1 MHARA
6 AEESINVPILD
17 DGPKA
22 VAPSLRASAGEIAQL
37 HFHLISIISSS
48 AIGAFVA
55 PPASIGAAPSS
66 PCHRQL
72 PLQLSSACSPSTTC
86 WNSAGT
92 VRGTRPQPTATPLPH
107 PTAIYAPGTTAAAYS
122 SSTMTELFV
131 DTMSHHH
138 TLEPIIADAHHR
150 SSCSPSPSVHAF
162 RAVSASA
169 GNAAAGL
176 ILARFHQ
183 QQKLNEQ
190 QQHHWPTRRTAR
202 HERLSSSSSDSGL
215 PPSAGPFPL
224 SPPFSGTASS
234 PFGMVTAPASSSCFP
249 GSMLPLPPSYSSAA
263 SLSPPGLSPLQ
274 IADSA
279 FASATTTP
287 SSVPPLSSGAVVS
300 VPTTTTSRF
309 RFDHL
314 LPPPPPQTATNAVPM
329 TAQSDG
335 EAMRTMNAASSV
347 SAPPLATDE
356 QQQQQLLL
364 KRMRHAPGTD
374 GATAATNAFLA
385 AVAASREATA
395 AEQETKLSVCR
406 SESLPTVRAASFAD
420 NLAVW
425 LRQVRQ
431 LNALLSPRLPAP
443 TGSAVT
449 INAAAQQTPQ
459 QFLSRRCT
467 HSAEFVAHE
476 LAAARSASHFRQ
488 QLETHSL
495 LPPAPSSLQLTSSSS
510 SSSFAS
516 ATVPSSSS
524 LVIVPPLATGGGA
537 WPSNTV
543 SGENVR
549 KEIKHKLQLRAFK
562 MRCFSSASLSASLP
576 CRQSVEIVGQM
587 PPPFVPAFKCQMMP
601 QQQQQLKQEGT
612 ERSEQQNWEE
622 KKQQNGESEKNEE
635 EETEAEEQFICH
647 ICNKDFRRPDILSR
661 HVRRHTG
668 EKPFGCDWCGR
679 FFSRSDHLRTHQRT
693 HTNEKPYQ
701 CTECHYSARRRDVL
715 TRHIGTRHEQKTSR
729 AMFTRK
735 RRRTIVTVM
744 HQHQQKQIKKS
755 NAFGGGRND
764 GKGQCSSSSSVFA
777 TAAAMAQC
785 RDDGVE
791 DRMRRLLRAH
801 LLRRKSRTSA
811 EEGTPPPE
819 DPQMADAR
827 TNEN

>member
-1 MHARA
+1 M
-6 AEESINVPILD
+6 D
-17 DGPKA
+17 
-22 VAPSLRASAGEIAQL
+22 
-37 HFHLISIISSS
+37 HLSSS

-55 PPASIGAAPSS
+55 PPASAGAAPSS

-107 PTAIYAPGTTAAAYS
+107 PTAIYALGTTAAAYS

-131 DTMSHHH
+131 DTMGHHH

-150 SSCSPSPSVHAF
+150 SSCSPSHSAHAF

-176 ILARFHQ
+176 ILARFHE

-224 SPPFSGTASS
+224 SPPFSGTAFS
-234 PFGMVTAPASSSCFP
+234 PIGTVTASSSCFP
-249 GSMLPLPPSYSSAA
+249 GSTLPLPPSSGSAA

-279 FASATTTP
+279 FASATTTR
-287 SSVPPLSSGAVVS
+287 SSVPPFSAGAVVS
-300 VPTTTTSRF
+300 VPTRTTSRF

-314 LPPPPPQTATNAVPM
+314 LPPPLPQTATNAVPM

-335 EAMRTMNAASSV
+335 EAMRTLNAASSV
-347 SAPPLATDE
+347 SAPPYATDE
-356 QQQQQLLL
+356 QQQLLL
-364 KRMRHAPGTD
+364 KRMRHAPGTG

-385 AVAASREATA
+385 AVEASREATA
-395 AEQETKLSVCR
+395 EREKKLSVFR

-420 NLAVW
+420 NFAVW

-443 TGSAVT
+443 TASSVT
-449 INAAAQQTPQ
+449 INSAAQQTPQ
-459 QFLSRRCT
+459 QFLSRRRT
-467 HSAEFVAHE
+467 PPAEFVARE
-476 LAAARSASHFRQ
+476 WAAVRSASQFRQ
-488 QLETHSL
+488 QLEKHSL
-495 LPPAPSSLQLTSSSS
+495 LPPAPSSLQLITNASSSS
-510 SSSFAS
+510 SSSVAS
-516 ATVPSSSS
+516 SVASTTVPSSSS
-524 LVIVPPLATGGGA
+524 LVIVPPVGGAA

-562 MRCFSSASLSASLP
+562 MRCASSASLSASSSLS
-576 CRQSVEIVGQM
+576 CCQSVKIVGKM
-587 PPPFVPAFKCQMMP
+587 PPPLVPAFMCQQTMP
-601 QQQQQLKQEGT
+601 KQQQQPKQEGT
-612 ERSEQQNWEE
+612 ERNEDQQKQQNWDE
-622 KKQQNGESEKNEE
+622 KKQQKGEGEKNEE
-635 EETEAEEQFICH
+635 EEAEAEEQFICH
-647 ICNKDFRRPDILSR
+647 LCNKDFRRPDILSR

-715 TRHIGTRHEQKTSR
+715 TRHIGTRHEQETSR
-729 AMFTRK
+729 AMFARK

-744 HQHQQKQIKKS
+744 HQHQQKQTKKL
-755 NAFGGGRND
+755 NAIGGGRND
-764 GKGQCSSSSSVFA
+764 GKGQCSSSSSSSVFA

-827 TNEN
+827 ANAN